1 MASKKKDAEPV
12 APLDLDVDGALESII
27 AKALPKLT
35 ELVESEGEIERSIK
49 CPHCSRSHLH
59 TIKAVGNMKDLGSLV
74 GTLTTARSKLRE
86 KDDPASARA
95 VKIGVDLAEL
105 SNAEIAERIVALEEQ
120 LGAVTE
126 V

>member
-1 MASKKKDAEPV
+1 
-12 APLDLDVDGALESII
+12 
-27 AKALPKLT
+27 
-35 ELVESEGEIERSIK
+35 
-49 CPHCSRSHLH
+49 
-59 TIKAVGNMKDLGSLV
+59 MKDLGSLV